1 MPFRLIMRG
10 VLFLSFL
17 SCASQKPLQ
26 VKKPKVAPQ
35 PVGVVIDSSLL
46 AVDEK
51 VEKDET
57 VESII
62 APLRSEM
69 QAYTQRVVGS
79 LQAPLTRG
87 KPESTMGN
95 FVTDAMMSHIKRT
108 TGVEPDFCFTNL
120 GGLRVDLPAG
130 EITAGQVTELMP
142 FDNTIVLF
150 KTTGKQ
156 TEDLLM
162 RLVQRGDPVSGLRYR
177 LPGVDFEIAQKP
189 YDRNASYTVCT
200 NDYLF
205 NGGGNY
211 PIHPETRATYTGELL
226 RDAIQETFVHY
237 GMVPVVKKDNRVLP
251 ALPTEQP

>member
-1 MPFRLIMRG
+1 MPFRLIIRG
-10 VLFLSFL
+10 LLLLSL
-17 SCASQKPLQ
+17 VNCTSAKSL
-26 VKKPKVAPQ
+26 KVVPPSTAPQ
-35 PVGVVIDSSLL
+35 TAGVVVHARLL
-46 AVDEK
+46 EVDEEAHK
-51 VEKDET
+51 NEA

-62 APLRSEM
+62 EPLRSEM

-79 LQAPLTRG
+79 LQAPLSRG

-95 FVTDAMMSHIKRT
+95 FVTDAMMSHMQRI
-108 TGVEPDFCFTNL
+108 TGVQPDFCFTNL

-156 TEDLLM
+156 TKDLLD

-177 LPGVDFEIAQKP
+177 LPGINFEIAQKP
-189 YDRNASYTVCT
+189 YDPDTSYTVCT

-211 PIHPETRATYTGELL
+211 PFHPETRATYTGELL
-226 RDAIQETFVHY
+226 RDAIQETFVRL
-237 GMVPVVKKDNRVLP
+237 GSVPEVKKEGRVLP
-251 ALPTEQP
+251 ALPKEQP